1 MYQTLFKIDKM
12 DCPSEENLIRM
23 KFEELTQ
30 IKHLEFDLNH
40 RELTVFHKLGIEEI
54 EECLK
59 QLNLGHK
66 KLYTK
71 KSNRQ
76 SFDQNT
82 DQRKVLWSVLIIN
95 LVFFILEMGYGLVS
109 KSMGLVAD
117 SLDMLADSFV
127 YAISLIA
134 IGKSLAHKKT
144 VAKIA
149 GYFQIILALIGFGE
163 VIRRTIYNVEF
174 PNYLTMIIISV
185 LALVGNALCLYLLQ
199 KSKDKDEAHIK
210 ASLIFTSNDVV
221 INLGVIVAGLMVYWL
236 NSNMPDLIIGA
247 IVFFIVSKG
256 AIRILSL
263 SKNKVH

>member
-30 IKHLEFDLNH
+30 IKRLEFDLNH

-134 IGKSLAHKKT
+134 VGKSLAHKKT

-163 VIRRTIYNVEF
+163 VIRRTIYSVEF

>member
-134 IGKSLAHKKT
+134 VGKSLTHKKT

-163 VIRRTIYNVEF
+163 VIRRTIYSVEF

-185 LALVGNALCLYLLQ
+185 LALVGNALFLYLLQ

>member
-134 IGKSLAHKKT
+134 VGKSLAHKKT

-163 VIRRTIYNVEF
+163 VIRRTIYSVEF

-185 LALVGNALCLYLLQ
+185 LALVGNVLCLYLLQ

>member
-134 IGKSLAHKKT
+134 VGKSLAHKKT

-163 VIRRTIYNVEF
+163 VIRRTIYSVEF

-185 LALVGNALCLYLLQ
+185 LALVGNVLCLYLLQ

-221 INLGVIVAGLMVYWL
+221 INLGVIVAGLMVYLL

>member
-134 IGKSLAHKKT
+134 VGKSLTHKKT

-163 VIRRTIYNVEF
+163 VIRRTIYSVEF

-210 ASLIFTSNDVV
+210 ASLIFTSNYVV

>member
-134 IGKSLAHKKT
+134 VGKSLAHKKT

-163 VIRRTIYNVEF
+163 VIRRTIYSVEF

-236 NSNMPDLIIGA
+236 NSNMPDLIIGT

>member
-12 DCPSEENLIRM
+12 DCTSEENLIRM

-134 IGKSLAHKKT
+134 VGKSLTHKKT

-163 VIRRTIYNVEF
+163 VIRRTIYSVEF

>member
-1 MYQTLFKIDKM
+1 MYQTLFKNDKM

-127 YAISLIA
+127 YAISLIDV
-134 IGKSLAHKKT
+134 GKSLTHKKT

-163 VIRRTIYNVEF
+163 VIRRTIYSVEF

>member
-134 IGKSLAHKKT
+134 VGKSLTHKKT

-163 VIRRTIYNVEF
+163 VIRRTIYSVEF

-263 SKNKVH
+263 SKNKVL

>member
-1 MYQTLFKIDKM
+1 MYKTLFKIDKM

-59 QLNLGHK
+59 HLNLGHK

-134 IGKSLAHKKT
+134 VGKSLAHKKT

-163 VIRRTIYNVEF
+163 VIRRTIYSVEF